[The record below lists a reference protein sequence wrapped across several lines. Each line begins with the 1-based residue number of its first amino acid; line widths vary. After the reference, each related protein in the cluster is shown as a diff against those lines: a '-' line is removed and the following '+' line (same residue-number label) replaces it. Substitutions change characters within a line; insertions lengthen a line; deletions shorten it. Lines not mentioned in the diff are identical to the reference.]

1 MTVTDLYDDALSWNS
16 FSPAGADV
24 PAEMVMLRSV
34 AGSNSRTV
42 LVRFPA
48 GWSRSKTGY
57 QPAGEEMLVLTGAL
71 TMSGQTGKPGHLL
84 VVEPR
89 ATRADTATTGE
100 TRALVW
106 FSGAPGGWTEDV
118 LDEAEAG
125 AISVLPVSAD
135 LRREPSDA
143 LPGLVEVIGDVSGRT
158 FDNDVDL
165 VWLASGQW
173 AHVTAGEPAPEVGG
187 EAVVRHWI

>member
-1 MTVTDLYDDALSWNS
+1 MTVTDLYDDALAWNS

-24 PAEMVMLRSV
+24 PAEMVMLRS
-34 AGSNSRTV
+34 ATDSNSRTV

-48 GWSRSKTGY
+48 GWSRAKTGY
-57 QPAGEEMLVLTGAL
+57 QPAGEEMLVLSGAL
-71 TMSGQTGKPGHLL
+71 TMSGHTGTPGHLL
-84 VVEPR
+84 VVEPK

-125 AISVLPVSAD
+125 SISVLPVGAE

-143 LPGLVEVIGDVSGRT
+143 LPGLVEVLEDAAGRT
-158 FDNDVDL
+158 FENDVDL
-165 VWLASGQW
+165 VWLATGQW
-173 AHVTAGEPAPEVGG
+173 AHVAAGDAAPEVSG
-187 EAVVRHWI
+187 EVVVRHWI